1 MVKYALFAVS
11 CLLAFG
17 CVSHHPPLAQDTGK
31 GKIIVLCPQDRID
44 AKTEVPLMCN
54 NRVVASLTG
63 GTYCEIE
70 LLDGQYSLSS
80 GSGDPAQ
87 NTVPLK
93 VDVALSAGSVRYFEI
108 VPQGFESA
116 GVMTLKEISGAVATS
131 HLSKMKKVD
140 SQ

>member
-17 CVSHHPPLAQDTGK
+17 CASNHPPLAQDTGK
-31 GKIIVLCPQDRID
+31 GRIIVLCAQDKVD
-44 AKTEVPLMCN
+44 AQAQVPLMCN
-54 NRVVASLTG
+54 NRLVASLSA
-63 GTYCEIE
+63 GTYCELE
-70 LLDGQYSLSS
+70 LLDGQYSLSA

-87 NTVPLK
+87 TTVPLK
-93 VDVALSAGSVRYFEI
+93 VDVALSAGSIRYFEI

-116 GVMTLKEISGAVATS
+116 GTMTLKEISGAAATS
-131 HLSKMKKVD
+131 HLSKLKKVN